1 VPAHPEGAISGHVGP
16 ERPRVE
22 ERGEKVEADRR
33 IRHAISLSARKTSRL
48 KKKGR
53 PSMARYITLIN
64 FTDQGIKTIKDWDK
78 RMTAT
83 KERLERA
90 GGKLVDVYLTLGEFD
105 AIAITEAPN
114 DEVALRGAIEYGM
127 AGNGRSRTLRAF
139 TAEETLRIV
148 KQIG

>member
-1 VPAHPEGAISGHVGP
+1 
-16 ERPRVE
+16 
-22 ERGEKVEADRR
+22 
-33 IRHAISLSARKTSRL
+33 
-48 KKKGR
+48 
-53 PSMARYITLIN
+53 MARYITLIN

-127 AGNGRSRTLRAF
+127 AGNGRSRTCARSRPRRRFAS
-139 TAEETLRIV
+139 
-148 KQIG
+148 

>member
-1 VPAHPEGAISGHVGP
+1 
-16 ERPRVE
+16 
-22 ERGEKVEADRR
+22 
-33 IRHAISLSARKTSRL
+33 
-48 KKKGR
+48 
-53 PSMARYITLIN
+53 MARYITLIN

-83 KERLERA
+83 KERLDRA

>member
-1 VPAHPEGAISGHVGP
+1 
-16 ERPRVE
+16 
-22 ERGEKVEADRR
+22 
-33 IRHAISLSARKTSRL
+33 
-48 KKKGR
+48 
-53 PSMARYITLIN
+53 MARYITLIN